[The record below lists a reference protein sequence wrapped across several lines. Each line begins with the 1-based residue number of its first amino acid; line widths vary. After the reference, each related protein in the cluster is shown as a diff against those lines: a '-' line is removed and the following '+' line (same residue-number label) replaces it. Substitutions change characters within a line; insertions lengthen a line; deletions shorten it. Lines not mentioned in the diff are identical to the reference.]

1 MRAGITKPV
10 RCKSNESFPKA
21 TRTYKEQRHFCLS
34 HCFVHICHESAFL
47 EEEVQEDNDEWN
59 YISIGDQ
66 KSLGI
71 RTAGL
76 EDKVTACEMI
86 VCYARELKGTSDEL
100 SRTATRQIESS

>member
-1 MRAGITKPV
+1 M
-10 RCKSNESFPKA
+10 
-21 TRTYKEQRHFCLS
+21 
-34 HCFVHICHESAFL
+34 
-47 EEEVQEDNDEWN
+47 QEDNDEWN

-86 VCYARELKGTSDEL
+86 VCYARELKGKYDDPL
-100 SRTATRQIESS
+100 RIRVSRKAPRAFSKAE